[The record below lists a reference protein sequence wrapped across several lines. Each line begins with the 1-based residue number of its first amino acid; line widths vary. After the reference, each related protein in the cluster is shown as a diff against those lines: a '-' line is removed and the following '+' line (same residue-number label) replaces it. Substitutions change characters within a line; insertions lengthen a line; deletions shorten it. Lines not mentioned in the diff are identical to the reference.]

1 MTRFLA
7 ACLAFA
13 ALVPILSLGE
23 AETTMDAGTVIQNV
37 IAGMN
42 YSGNDMIVRGI
53 AFPATGDD
61 RKLVNVGS
69 PQAYESGNFAHYIS
83 VYGAGIHVEKG
94 TPVTLEIHI
103 DRSFGAK
110 VGEDTF
116 VIIES
121 KLLKCIS
128 CKK

>member
-1 MTRFLA
+1 
-7 ACLAFA
+7 
-13 ALVPILSLGE
+13 
-23 AETTMDAGTVIQNV
+23 
-37 IAGMN
+37 MN
-42 YSGNDMIVRGI
+42 YSGNDMTVSGI

-61 RKLVNVGS
+61 RKLINVGS
-69 PQAYESGNFAHYIS
+69 PEAYESGDYAHYIS
-83 VYGAGIHVEKG
+83 VYSAGIHVEEG

-103 DRSFGAK
+103 ERSFGAK